1 MNKTE
6 TRHNWTT
13 FLETF
18 SRQNHNRPT
27 RIGVFEGEPGAMT
40 DYWLEDGLPLG
51 GIDLDPRGDGAP
63 IIEIM
68 FWDREQKDAR
78 HFTHTISKVRFV
90 KIILSSSGESDGL
103 DIEDEH
109 GAITILRFENKN

>member
-6 TRHNWTT
+6 TQHIWTK

-27 RIGVFEGEPGAMT
+27 RLGVFEGEPGAMT
-40 DYWLEDGLPLG
+40 DFWLEDGLPLG
-51 GIDLDPRGDGAP
+51 GIDLDSRGEAAP
-63 IIEIM
+63 VIEIM
-68 FWDREQKDAR
+68 LWDREKKDAR
-78 HFTHTISKVRFV
+78 HFTHTITKARSV

-103 DIEDEH
+103 DIEDEN
-109 GAITILRFENKN
+109 GAMTILRFENKN